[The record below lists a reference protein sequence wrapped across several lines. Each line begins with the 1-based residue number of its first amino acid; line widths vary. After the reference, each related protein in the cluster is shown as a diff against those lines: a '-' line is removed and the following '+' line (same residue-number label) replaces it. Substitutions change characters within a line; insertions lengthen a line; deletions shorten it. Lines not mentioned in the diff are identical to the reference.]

1 MKRHIVIAFLCAK
14 LRDRHLE
21 FECSALHSNVHF
33 YLKFDEYSGKKLAAL
48 LSGAAAPAL
57 GREGDERRVK
67 RLKARRVTEVR
78 LKFGGGHTSRGSK
91 GQW

>member
-1 MKRHIVIAFLCAK
+1 MFILNSTNIREKNLT
-14 LRDRHLE
+14 
-21 FECSALHSNVHF
+21 
-33 YLKFDEYSGKKLAAL
+33 AL

-67 RLKARRVTEVR
+67 RLKARRVTELR
-78 LKFGGGHTSRGSK
+78 PFKFCGGHTSRGSK

>member
-1 MKRHIVIAFLCAK
+1 MT
-14 LRDRHLE
+14 
-21 FECSALHSNVHF
+21 
-33 YLKFDEYSGKKLAAL
+33 AL

-78 LKFGGGHTSRGSK
+78 PFKFGGGHTSRGSK